1 MSTAVVTSSHRV
13 GKRPSHAT
21 RLQEAESF
29 VDSLILRGATAEEI
43 VAAYEQECEL
53 RKPAE
58 IAAAKADAAFGR
70 RVYRAVY
77 PVRKATQKG
86 YHPHVA
92 ETAEEKHA
100 YQKQWREKHKSY
112 QRDYYQK
119 HRQHILANAKERY
132 AAAPKQK
139 QKTLAELMEGARK
152 RWAARNQG

>member
-1 MSTAVVTSSHRV
+1 MSTAVVASSHRV
-13 GKRPSHAT
+13 GKRPTHAT
-21 RLQEAESF
+21 RLRDAESF
-29 VDSLILRGATAEEI
+29 VDSLILKGATVEEI
-43 VAAYEQECEL
+43 VAAYEQECEF

-58 IAAAKADAAFGR
+58 IAAAKADASFGR

-92 ETAEEKHA
+92 ETAEEKQA

-119 HRQHILANAKERY
+119 HRQHILANAKECR
-132 AAAPKQK
+132 AAAPRQRR
-139 QKTLAELMEGARK
+139 KTLAELMEGARK